1 MNELQQSEDY
11 VISKFNYNAIFEDSD
26 DNDVSDVF
34 KFILVVG
41 KEYSKTYDFEDASII
56 KINNSSNANISGEIH
71 VQHYNPTWDDT
82 RVFNDYAEVERS
94 THVTFSTDISRFPG
108 SKNAKWTITNITN
121 PKITDIY
128 YNNMWLTYIFKEPG
142 YYNIQLETEDT
153 NGNKNLVNR
162 NMLKVK

>member
-1 MNELQQSEDY
+1 M
-11 VISKFNYNAIFEDSD
+11 
-26 DNDVSDVF
+26 SDVF
-34 KFILVVG
+34 RFILAVG
-41 KEYSKTYDFEDASII
+41 KEYSKTYDFERVSIN
-56 KINNSSNANISGEIH
+56 KNSLTSNTSGDVH
-71 VQHYNPTWDDT
+71 VRHFNPTWDDT
-82 RVFNDYAEVERS
+82 RVFSDYAEVERS
-94 THVTFSTDISRFPG
+94 THVTFSTDISKFPG

-153 NGNKNLVNR
+153 NGNKNLVKR